1 VNVQTNSESDKVDV
15 GRTFGGVVM
24 SLLGGGA
31 LFWGSVLFA
40 FHGVCEDSCDKPPR
54 TLGGTLHVA
63 VPWALGAVALMATA
77 AYLLMSAR
85 RSRRPTVV
93 RAVLVGVTSSA
104 VFVAG
109 LWLLVL
115 GTLRNSDTATLFIF
129 GAIVLVCAWQALTI
143 MSARHMARRR

>member
-1 VNVQTNSESDKVDV
+1 VNVQTDSESDKVDV

-40 FHGVCEDSCDKPPR
+40 FYGVCEDSCDKPPR
-54 TLGGTLHVA
+54 TLGGALHVA
-63 VPWALGAVALMATA
+63 VPWAFGA
-77 AYLLMSAR
+77 
-85 RSRRPTVV
+85 
-93 RAVLVGVTSSA
+93 
-104 VFVAG
+104 
-109 LWLLVL
+109 
-115 GTLRNSDTATLFIF
+115 LRNSDSATLFIF